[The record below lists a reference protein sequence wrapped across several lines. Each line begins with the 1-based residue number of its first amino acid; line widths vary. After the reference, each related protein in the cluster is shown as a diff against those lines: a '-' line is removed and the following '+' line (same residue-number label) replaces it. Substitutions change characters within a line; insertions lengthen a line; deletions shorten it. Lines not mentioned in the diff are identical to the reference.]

1 MVSGSVRKLE
11 ALSPR
16 QRSRGQIAR
25 SRRQQQQQCELPE
38 SYKYLHQRSNAPAT
52 ITSSYE
58 RWSAIGLTTVGQHYN
73 KGN

>member
-1 MVSGSVRKLE
+1 MNDTAKKIPDSSKGPVRKLE

-58 RWSAIGLTTVGQHYN
+58 NFVCKKNS
-73 KGN
+73 